1 MKGYGLNIRYQVH
14 MLNVKSM
21 ILSVIQAYSWGMSF
35 HNLLT
40 VYKYTI
46 LPAITYASEAWSTM
60 ISKREKSNCE
70 KLRDLSLYS

>member
-40 VYKYTI
+40 VYKHAI

-60 ISKREKSNCE
+60 ISKTAESKMQQIQ
-70 KLRDLSLYS
+70 